1 MPSKPFLQSEP
12 IGRPVPITV
21 RAHTTVRTLSFN
33 AVLTL
38 AQVQFYRIIVVTVG
52 LAVPRQE
59 ALAPKETLGKD
70 RKFTRGK
77 KERRGKPV
85 VTVTLTVDDEKV
97 TVVLTLPEKK
107 EKVEEEQVSKLF
119 MFSILHLFVNSSL
132 AMSVTILLARGHIS
146 ATICKRFAK
155 VKFKRIYT

>member
-1 MPSKPFLQSEP
+1 
-12 IGRPVPITV
+12 
-21 RAHTTVRTLSFN
+21 VRTLSFN